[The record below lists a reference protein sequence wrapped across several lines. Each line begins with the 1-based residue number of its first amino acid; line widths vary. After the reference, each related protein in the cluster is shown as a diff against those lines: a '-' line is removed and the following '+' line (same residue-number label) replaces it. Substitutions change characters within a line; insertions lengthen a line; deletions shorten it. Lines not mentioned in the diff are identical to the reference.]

1 MIVLAL
7 GLLFVVLF
15 LGFLLLVDFVLSGLV
30 MLWIDSSTGT
40 GTGTFYLSGRVR
52 SRYIVMY
59 TRLYSI
65 YIPLKNNRF
74 VFVCHDLLRYIGL

>member
-52 SRYIVMY
+52 GRD
-59 TRLYSI
+59 T
-65 YIPLKNNRF
+65 
-74 VFVCHDLLRYIGL
+74 